1 MGSLTIKLA
10 FAGLRS
16 RRAESALSVL
26 VVAAAT
32 SALTVGLA
40 IHTVADRPFERTFA
54 AINGAHVTAE
64 SGGGEA
70 ALEEVERLP
79 GVVESSGVLP
89 VAWTAFD
96 RDGKRYGLRLVGL
109 GDEPPKVPT
118 PLLVDGEL
126 AGPGE
131 VALERSFAEF
141 HDLEPGST
149 LQTLGG
155 PLRVSG
161 IVVVALGNAYPQTQ
175 PGLGLAP
182 AQTLEAVV
190 PDRDDWTHVVG
201 VRIAEPEQTGAFAAR
216 VDDIL
221 AGQGSSGSRPLGS
234 RRTWLDDRG
243 EATAATSFVSV
254 IVSIFGTLLLFATG
268 AVLAT
273 LVGGRV
279 VAQAREIGT
288 LKAAGLTPGQVA
300 RVLVVEQ
307 LGLAVLGVVVGVVA
321 GWLLTP
327 VFTYSDRVAPERI
340 GDAFLRPAER
350 AARRRDRARRGRRVH
365 PRPRAP
371 RGAPDDRSAHRCDGW
386 TPSPVPDR
394 PPQPTVSGCP
404 SPRGSAFA
412 APSHDAD
419 GRS

>member
-1 MGSLTIKLA
+1 VGSLTIKLA

-16 RRAESALSVL
+16 RRAQ
-26 VVAAAT
+26 
-32 SALTVGLA
+32 SALTIGLA

-54 AINGAHVTAE
+54 ATNGAHVTAE

-70 ALEEVERLP
+70 ALEEVEKLP
-79 GVVESSGVLP
+79 GVVESSGVRP

-109 GDEPPKVPT
+109 GDELPKVST
-118 PLLVDGEL
+118 PLLVDGKL

-131 VALERSFAEF
+131 VALERSFADF
-141 HDLEPGST
+141 HNLEPGST
-149 LQTLGG
+149 LHTPGG
-155 PLRVSG
+155 QLRVSG
-161 IVVVALGNAYPQTQ
+161 VVVVALGNAYPQSQ
-175 PGLGLAP
+175 PGLGFART
-182 AQTLEAVV
+182 QTLEAVV
-190 PDRDDWTHVVG
+190 PDRDGWTHVVG
-201 VRIAEPEQTGAFAAR
+201 VRIAEPEQTGVLAAR
-216 VDDIL
+216 VDGIL
-221 AGQGSSGSRPLGS
+221 ASQDSSGSRRLGS

-254 IVSIFGTLLLFATG
+254 IVSLFGTLLLFATG

-307 LGLAVLGVVVGVVA
+307 LGLAVLGVVLGVVA

-327 VFTYSDRVAPERI
+327 VFSTPTASLLNASE
-340 GDAFLRPAER
+340 
-350 AARRRDRARRGRRVH
+350 
-365 PRPRAP
+365 
-371 RGAPDDRSAHRCDGW
+371 
-386 TPSPVPDR
+386 TPSIR
-394 PPQPTVSGCP
+394 
-404 SPRGSAFA
+404 
-412 APSHDAD
+412 
-419 GRS
+419 

>member
-26 VVAAAT
+26 V
-32 SALTVGLA
+32 
-40 IHTVADRPFERTFA
+40 
-54 AINGAHVTAE
+54 
-64 SGGGEA
+64 
-70 ALEEVERLP
+70 
-79 GVVESSGVLP
+79 VVESSGVLP

-118 PLLVDGEL
+118 PLLVDGKL

-131 VALERSFAEF
+131 VVLERSFADF

-149 LQTLGG
+149 LHTLGG

-161 IVVVALGNAYPQTQ
+161 IVIVALGNAYPQTQ

-190 PDRDDWTHVVG
+190 PDFADWTHLVG
-201 VRIAEPEQTGAFAAR
+201 VRIAEPTQTGAFAAR
-216 VDDIL
+216 VNDIL
-221 AGQGSSGSRPLGS
+221 AGQGSSDSRLLGS
-234 RRTWLDDRG
+234 HRTWLDDRG

-307 LGLAVLGVVVGVVA
+307 LGLAVLGVV
-321 GWLLTP
+321 
-327 VFTYSDRVAPERI
+327 SRRC
-340 GDAFLRPAER
+340 RP
-350 AARRRDRARRGRRVH
+350 
-365 PRPRAP
+365 
-371 RGAPDDRSAHRCDGW
+371 DG
-386 TPSPVPDR
+386 
-394 PPQPTVSGCP
+394 C
-404 SPRGSAFA
+404 
-412 APSHDAD
+412 
-419 GRS
+419 